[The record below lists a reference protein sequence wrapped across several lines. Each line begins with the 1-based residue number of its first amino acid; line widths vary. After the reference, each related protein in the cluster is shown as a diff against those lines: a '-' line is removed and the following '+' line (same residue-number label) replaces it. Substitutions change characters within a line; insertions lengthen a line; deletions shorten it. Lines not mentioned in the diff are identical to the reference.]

1 MVYDKDYT
9 LILFFFSP
17 LVTHAIQLASAVSLL
32 DMSPWQPE
40 RVAAVLG
47 KWVAA
52 LKESGSLQVPAYVAQ
67 GLVCLKSFLRINQT

>member
-1 MVYDKDYT
+1 MM
-9 LILFFFSP
+9 FFFSLP
-17 LVTHAIQLASAVSLL
+17 VTYAIQLASAVSLL

-52 LKESGSLQVPAYVAQ
+52 LKDSDSLQAPANVTQ